1 MSEEF
6 AQTTLAMPPIEE
18 LYMEPKRKTGKL
30 ALIIVLSVVGVLLVA
45 AIASFFGARWY
56 YQDKTYPGVQFAG
69 ASVSGQTRDQL
80 ESTVQDA
87 IEQTKIVISDTDG
100 VSATASLANLGV
112 TVDVDATVDDLMNAK
127 RDGDVLAALGSV
139 NPFVHHQV
147 GLNAKTN
154 NLDMSTYVAQQFV
167 GEDERAVPSTIAYNG
182 DAHTFQAVEG
192 RGGRSPKT
200 NKVNDA
206 IKQAI
211 SMPGST
217 VKALVTYEDVGM
229 PISVDAANQA
239 ANDAN
244 VRLNAKI
251 VFNNGQGKAFEIPV
265 DSIASFIKTDG
276 DVEQGVITLN
286 YDEDAITSYVEQE
299 VPNHLNQQKVSQE
312 DAVDD
317 SGTVLATVV
326 KGQNGV
332 TVKNVDNLVP
342 QVVQALQSGQGAT
355 MQVEGDVQ
363 QFDVVQKKSEYRI
376 VVDLSSQTATVY
388 KGNDQVKQF
397 LVCTGTPGKHS
408 TDPGTYYI
416 YLKYNVQDMTG
427 LNDDGS
433 RYLSKGVKWVGYFH
447 GGEGFHT
454 ASWNSYGIAHGD
466 PKNYGSHGCVNMY
479 EQDAK
484 WIYDNCT
491 EGTIVQVVGTEPDGP
506 VR

>member
-1 MSEEF
+1 M
-6 AQTTLAMPPIEE
+6 
-18 LYMEPKRKTGKL
+18 
-30 ALIIVLSVVGVLLVA
+30 
-45 AIASFFGARWY
+45 
-56 YQDKTYPGVQFAG
+56 
-69 ASVSGQTRDQL
+69 
-80 ESTVQDA
+80 
-87 IEQTKIVISDTDG
+87 
-100 VSATASLANLGV
+100 
-112 TVDVDATVDDLMNAK
+112 
-127 RDGDVLAALGSV
+127 
-139 NPFVHHQV
+139 
-147 GLNAKTN
+147 
-154 NLDMSTYVAQQFV
+154 
-167 GEDERAVPSTIAYNG
+167 
-182 DAHTFQAVEG
+182 
-192 RGGRSPKT
+192 
-200 NKVNDA
+200 
-206 IKQAI
+206 
-211 SMPGST
+211 
-217 VKALVTYEDVGM
+217 
-229 PISVDAANQA
+229 
-239 ANDAN
+239 
-244 VRLNAKI
+244 
-251 VFNNGQGKAFEIPV
+251 FNNGQGKAFEIPV

-299 VPNHLNQQKVSQE
+299 VPNQLNQQKVSQE

-408 TDPGTYYI
+408 TNPGTYYI